1 MEDLP
6 PPLVA
11 EILSRLTDSTDL
23 ARCRLA
29 SKTLNSLSREVRSVN
44 LLCTLSRYLKS
55 RSPETKANVTPFK
68 AIFTKLVREVRCIN
82 SVSIGV
88 DKSLREISYD
98 DVDDELDDL
107 YLTDV
112 GFVKEWLP
120 KVCGEL
126 RKLAISD
133 FWIQS
138 CWRKSDVLGLISSC
152 CNVLLELELKNAWLS
167 VDVLNPMTRLTHLT
181 LEFIRLDDEDLNKVN
196 NCFPSL
202 QVLNLIGVGG
212 LKDPKIHLLHLK
224 SCLWTVSNALLSLT
238 ILAPNLVKLRLKCI
252 KPKSVVLDTPSLLDF
267 QLSVEEAYDFRV
279 KEFSTLETLQLE
291 SSSLH
296 SLIGRFPSCKLI
308 RKLTVDSLKWTEDLE
323 TRKFGLEALF
333 DAFPNVISLNLGPGA
348 WSEAEMCYRKG
359 GLEDKNAMK
368 ELTEIVAHLVVYDV
382 EVTLSFIFSILDKCT
397 NLSDMTLLLH
407 PKEDSGAASSLVSSC
422 TAYGSR
428 VKKMATV
435 PGQLIWEIVKKNN
448 CFLVKEFGN
457 GTAGVQ
463 FSKESNNLCNLN
475 SYKHSGLANKKTVTI
490 QAGGKDKSVLLATT
504 KTKKQNKPA
513 SLLHKSVMRK
523 EFPRMAKAV
532 VNQVADNYYRPDLKK
547 AALARLSVIHRSLKV
562 AKSGAKKRNRQALK
576 GRK

>member
-68 AIFTKLVREVRCIN
+68 AIFTKLAREVRCVN

-152 CNVLLELELKNAWLS
+152 L
-167 VDVLNPMTRLTHLT
+167 
-181 LEFIRLDDEDLNKVN
+181 
-196 NCFPSL
+196 
-202 QVLNLIGVGG
+202 
-212 LKDPKIHLLHLK
+212 
-224 SCLWTVSNALLSLT
+224 SNAPLSLT

-267 QLSVEEAYDFRV
+267 HLSVEEAYDFRV
-279 KEFSTLETLQLE
+279 KEFSTLENLLLE

-333 DAFPNVISLNLGPGA
+333 DAFPNVTSLNLGPGA
-348 WSEAEMCYRKG
+348 WSEAEMCFRKG
-359 GLEDKNAMK
+359 GLEDRNAMK
-368 ELTEIVAHLVVYDV
+368 ELTEIVAHLVLYDV
-382 EVTLSFIFSILDKCT
+382 EVTLSFVFSILDKCT
-397 NLSDMTLLLH
+397 NLSDMALLLH
-407 PKEDSGAASSLVSSC
+407 PKEDSGAASSLVSRC
-422 TAYGSR
+422 TAHGSR
-428 VKKMATV
+428 VRWRWGM
-435 PGQLIWEIVKKNN
+435 W
-448 CFLVKEFGN
+448 KE
-457 GTAGVQ
+457 
-463 FSKESNNLCNLN
+463 
-475 SYKHSGLANKKTVTI
+475 
-490 QAGGKDKSVLLATT
+490 
-504 KTKKQNKPA
+504 
-513 SLLHKSVMRK
+513 
-523 EFPRMAKAV
+523 
-532 VNQVADNYYRPDLKK
+532 
-547 AALARLSVIHRSLKV
+547 
-562 AKSGAKKRNRQALK
+562 GAKDTWVSV
-576 GRK
+576 GI